1 MKPIKLELMGLN
13 SYTDKQTIDFEKL
26 TSRGLFGIFGN
37 TGSGKSTILDA
48 ITIALYG
55 DISRGTTD
63 YINSSCDKAV
73 VKYEFEIGS
82 KNNRNRYFVERTIK
96 NTPSGGTK
104 TSRVVLCEIKQNG
117 DTNVLADKVGEV
129 KSKIQS
135 IIGLTSDDFTRSVV
149 LPQGKFSEFLKLQDR
164 DRRKMLERIFN
175 LEKYGE
181 KLSNKV
187 KIRRNE
193 AKENITS
200 LNGKLSQH
208 EGVTEDIYEQ
218 IKQELLESKNLE
230 KVKIEELSKCEK
242 EFEEN
247 KIIFEDQ
254 KSLQKYIDRKSQIDS
269 KEKEINIKREQIER
283 SERGEIIIPHIN
295 DIKILEKDINENSNE
310 VEKLEG
316 VITNIKKEID
326 LLSIR
331 YEEAKKEKNEKIPQ
345 LIEEKSK
352 LQRGIELE
360 EKIEALNNS
369 IKELKKEVDQDAKEK
384 ESLQKLI
391 LDLQGQVDNKYK
403 KIQENNK
410 NIESLRIST
419 ELKNNIFDA
428 YNKEDE
434 LKKLS
439 REKEENNILLKD
451 VSKRIENFKIKNI
464 EVEKNK
470 LSVNEKLKRLLDHQE
485 TLDKNCPGN
494 NKMISSEREHLHNLK
509 SRLENI
515 KDYEKQI
522 NIIKD
527 DLNRNEKFKFENQRY
542 LNESSEKLARINKS
556 IEELKEEQSKLVY
569 ENMASYLRQ
578 ELKEGESCPVCGS
591 THHEK
596 IYTSANFE
604 EAKLVEEKIKKLE
617 DEYNKEKRDYDE
629 LALKNREIDS
639 IESIKRKNLSELE
652 GKLGDYKSSLIEKEI
667 DIKQKELKILEE
679 KVNSWEED
687 KSKTIDEIYKIKD
700 LKNDVEKEEIKI
712 KENLN
717 LDKKLNTELKEKV
730 ENLNKR
736 YDSLNLEY
744 LSLKSKVKVNDLA
757 SKVKEIG
764 ENEKKVE
771 KLNKEMSILN
781 KEKENLDNEL
791 KDKTILFNEIDKR
804 LSNVIQFRDTKH
816 KELKN
821 KEGELNKITKGISP
835 AKLLQSVID
844 SIEKITHN
852 EKELI
857 ETLTNKKQDFDENS
871 KIKSSKDGILTQAK
885 KQIEVKKKTLQTL
898 LIDNKFDSVTSV
910 EKAILQKE
918 DKDKYKGEIEYFDEE
933 TKYLI
938 VKISDLN
945 KKLNGRSVKAEEF
958 DNLNSKIA
966 TLKNEIANLRKNIG
980 SKENELKNIEKS
992 LESIKELTKE
1002 VKKVQHE
1009 LSLLDEINKLIMGNK
1024 FVEYVATNQLKYIAL
1039 EASKKLG
1046 AITRGR
1052 YALEID
1058 ENLNFIMRDN
1068 MNGGQRRS
1076 VDSLSGGETFLTSLS
1091 LALALS
1097 SQIQLKGSSPLEF
1110 FFLDE
1115 GFGSLDTEL
1124 LDVVIESL
1132 ENLHNDQLSIGII
1145 SHVEELKNRV
1155 PVKLI
1160 VSPCDVG
1167 KGSRVKIEYS

>member
-55 DISRGTTD
+55 DISRDTTD
-63 YINSSCDKAV
+63 YINSSCDKAI

-82 KNNRNRYFVERTIK
+82 KNNRKRYFVERTIK
-96 NTPSGGTK
+96 NSATGGTK
-104 TSRVVLCEIKQNG
+104 TSRVLLGEIKDSG
-117 DTNVLADKVGEV
+117 DIDVLADKVGEV
-129 KSKIQS
+129 KSKIQD

-187 KIRRNE
+187 KARRNE
-193 AKENITS
+193 AKEKITS

-208 EGVTEDIYEQ
+208 EGITEELYE
-218 IKQELLESKNLE
+218 ET
-230 KVKIEELSKCEK
+230 IEELLQSKKMEKLKNEDLAIAEK

-254 KSLQKYIDRKSQIDS
+254 KSLQKYIDRKSQIDL
-269 KEKEINIKREQIER
+269 KEKEINIKREAIER
-283 SERGEIIIPHIN
+283 SERGENIIPHIN
-295 DIKILEKDINENSNE
+295 DIKILEKDIYENSNE
-310 VEKLEG
+310 VQRLEG
-316 VITNIKKEID
+316 IITNIKKEID

-331 YEEAKKEKNEKIPQ
+331 YEDAKKEKNEKIPL
-345 LIEEKSK
+345 LIEEKGK
-352 LQRGIELE
+352 LQRGIDLE
-360 EKIEALNNS
+360 EKIEILNFS
-369 IKELKKEVDQDAKEK
+369 IKELKKEIDIETKGKEELK
-384 ESLQKLI
+384 KLI
-391 LDLQGQVDNKYK
+391 TDLQNQVDNKYK
-403 KIQENNK
+403 KIQDNNK

-419 ELKNNIFDA
+419 QLKENIFEA
-428 YNKEDE
+428 YNKEEE
-434 LKKLS
+434 LKKIGAE
-439 REKEENNILLKD
+439 REENKTLLKD
-451 VSKRIENFKIKNI
+451 VNKRIEDLKFKNI
-464 EVEKNK
+464 DVEKNK
-470 LSVNEKLKRLLDHQE
+470 SSVNIKLKRLLEHQE
-485 TLDKNCPGN
+485 TLNRSCPGD
-494 NKMISSEREHLHNLK
+494 NKIISSEKEYLHNLK
-509 SRLENI
+509 SRLENT

-522 NIIKD
+522 NSIKD
-527 DLNRNEKFKFENQRY
+527 DLNKNEKSKFDNQRY
-542 LNESSEKLARINKS
+542 LNESSIKLERINKA
-556 IEELKEEQSKLVY
+556 IDDLKEEQRNLIY
-569 ENMASYLRQ
+569 QNMASYLRQ
-578 ELKEGESCPVCGS
+578 ELKDNEPCPVCGS
-591 THHEK
+591 IHHEK

-617 DEYNKEKRDYDE
+617 DEYSKEKRDYDE
-629 LALKNREIDS
+629 LALKNREINS
-639 IESIKRKNLSELE
+639 FESIKRKTLNELE
-652 GKLGDYKSSLIEKEI
+652 SKLGDYNSSSLEKEI

-679 KVNSWEED
+679 KVSSWEED
-687 KSKTIDEIYKIKD
+687 KNKTIEEIYKIKD
-700 LKNDVEKEEIKI
+700 LKYDVEKEEVKI

-717 LDKKLNTELKEKV
+717 LDRKLSIELKDKID
-730 ENLNKR
+730 NLNNK
-736 YDSLNLEY
+736 YDNLNLEY
-744 LSLKSKVKVNDLA
+744 LGLKSKVKVNDLA
-757 SKVKEIG
+757 VKVKEIG

-781 KEKENLDNEL
+781 KEKEDLDKEY
-791 KDKTILFNEIDKR
+791 KEKESLFNEIDKK
-804 LSNVIQFRDTKH
+804 LSNLVQHRDTKY
-816 KELKN
+816 KEVKN
-821 KEGELNKITKGISP
+821 KEEELNKIAKGISP
-835 AKLLQSVID
+835 AKLLQATID
-844 SIEKITHN
+844 NIDRITNN
-852 EKELI
+852 EKELH
-857 ETLTNKKQDFDENS
+857 EALTNKKHGFDENS
-871 KIKSSKDGILTQAK
+871 KLKSSKDGVLSQAK
-885 KQIEVKKKTLQTL
+885 KQLESKNQTLTTL
-898 LIDNKFDSVTSV
+898 LIDNKFDSVNSV
-910 EKAILQKE
+910 EKSILPKE
-918 DKDKYKGEIEYFDEE
+918 EKDKYKGEIEYFDEE

-945 KKLNGRSVKAEEF
+945 KKLNGRSIKPEEF
-958 DNLNSKIA
+958 ENLHISINS
-966 TLKNEIANLRKNIG
+966 LKNEIATLRKEIG

-992 LESIKELTKE
+992 LLSIKELTKE
-1002 VKKVQHE
+1002 IKNVDHE

-1039 EASKKLG
+1039 EASKRLG
-1046 AITRGR
+1046 SITRGR

-1124 LDVVIESL
+1124 LEVVMGSL

-1155 PVKLI
+1155 PVKLL